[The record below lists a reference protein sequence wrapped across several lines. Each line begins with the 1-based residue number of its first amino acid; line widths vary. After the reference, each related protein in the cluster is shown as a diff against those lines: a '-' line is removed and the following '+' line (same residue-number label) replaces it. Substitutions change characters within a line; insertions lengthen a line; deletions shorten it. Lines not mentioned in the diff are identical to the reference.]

1 MSEEMPRNMIAGAQ
15 EEAPTRDDAAIE
27 AEWLANNVPHERL
40 ELHWRYANGSVQLYE
55 RRLRS
60 LPAHGVG
67 PALCSYLRTRLEWLC
82 DNKLRA
88 QPNGMAVVTVE
99 TNGDVDIQLADAV
112 ALPQLGE
119 ANLIWDDD
127 TLTGADVSGALF
139 VRTSDELVIVSEEPL
154 RDACETFAQDLSVT
168 LAKSLG
174 YSIAE
179 RDVQRNELA
188 SAEIAL
194 VNDELGL
201 VVLDGHAG
209 AYTQKLTACFDKLWS
224 K

>member
-15 EEAPTRDDAAIE
+15 EETPARDDAAVE

-99 TNGDVDIQLADAV
+99 TNGDVDIQLADA
-112 ALPQLGE
+112 APLPQLSE
-119 ANLIWDDD
+119 ADLTWDGD

-139 VRTSDELVIVSEEPL
+139 VRMGDELVIISTEPL
-154 RDACETFAQDLSVT
+154 HDACETFAQDLSVT

-179 RDVQRNELA
+179 RKVERGELA
-188 SAEIAL
+188 GAELAL

-201 VVLDGHAG
+201 LVLDGHADQ
-209 AYTQKLTACFDKLWS
+209 YTDKLAACFDKLWS

>member
-1 MSEEMPRNMIAGAQ
+1 MSEEMPRNVIAGAQ
-15 EEAPTRDDAAIE
+15 EEAPARDDAALE

-99 TNGDVDIQLADAV
+99 TNGDVDIQLADA
-112 ALPQLGE
+112 ASAPQLTD
-119 ANLIWDDD
+119 ANLTWDGDS
-127 TLTGADVSGALF
+127 LAGADVPGALF
-139 VRTSDELVIVSEEPL
+139 IRTGSELVIVSEGPL
-154 RDACETFAQDLSVT
+154 RDACETFAQDLANTLAASLDYSVT
-168 LAKSLG
+168 
-174 YSIAE
+174 E
-179 RDVQRNELA
+179 RSVQREELA
-188 SAEIAL
+188 EAEVAL

-201 VVLDGHAG
+201 VVLDGHDG
-209 AYTQKLTACFDKLWS
+209 PYTQKLNACFDKLWS

>member
-15 EEAPTRDDAAIE
+15 EEAPVRDDAALE

-99 TNGDVDIQLADAV
+99 TNGDVDIQLAEAAPV
-112 ALPQLGE
+112 PQLADTDLTWDGNTLAG
-119 ANLIWDDD
+119 AN
-127 TLTGADVSGALF
+127 TPGALF
-139 VRTSDELVIVSEEPL
+139 VRAGDELAVVTVEPL
-154 RDACETFAQDLSVT
+154 RDACEAFAQDLSNT
-168 LAKSLG
+168 LAASLG
-174 YSIAE
+174 YSIVE
-179 RDVQRNELA
+179 RPIQRNELA
-188 SAEIAL
+188 DAEIAL

-201 VVLDGHAG
+201 VVLDGHDG
-209 AYTQKLTACFDKLWS
+209 PYTQKLSACFDKLWS